1 MTVDHDTLTDPELH
15 EPKGIAVAVADS
27 VLVANGA
34 GSGTW
39 VLHSAFA
46 DPDIHEPKDVAGA
59 NSGEVYI
66 ADGAGSGGW
75 STPTVP
81 ILTAIF
87 TSTDQTITAAG
98 QLILAH
104 GLSGTPLII
113 IPVLVNQVADL
124 NYSAGDLVQVGYD
137 GDSTNNRGLGLNS
150 DATNITLRY
159 GSSSGSFTVVN
170 KTTGV
175 RAAIT
180 NANWK
185 LRILAYL

>member
-59 NSGEVYI
+59 NSGEVYT
-66 ADGAGSGGW
+66 ADGVGGGSW
-75 STPTVP
+75 AAPTVP
-81 ILTAIF
+81 VLTALF

-104 GLSGTPLII
+104 GLSGTPLIVV
-113 IPVLVNQVADL
+113 PVLVNQTADL
-124 NYSAGDLVQVGYD
+124 NYAPGDLVQIGYD
-137 GDSTNNRGLGLNS
+137 ADSTNNRGIGLIS
-150 DATNITLRY
+150 DATNITLRF
-159 GSSSGSFTVVN
+159 GSSTGSFTVVN
-170 KTTGV
+170 KTSGV